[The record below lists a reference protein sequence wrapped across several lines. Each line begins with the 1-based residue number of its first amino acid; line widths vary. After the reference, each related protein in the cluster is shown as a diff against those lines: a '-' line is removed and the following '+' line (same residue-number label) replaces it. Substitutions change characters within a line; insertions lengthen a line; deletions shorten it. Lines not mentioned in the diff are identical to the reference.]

1 MKFDSQFY
9 NKLNKPVFSPPKWV
23 FAPVWSILYILMFA
37 SIVIVG
43 KNTPVYLKPAAISIF
58 LLQLVLNLIWT
69 PMFFIHHKIK
79 NALFICIILT
89 ITVLFMIILFAQ
101 ISKIA
106 ALLLI
111 PYLIWLILASA
122 LNFAIVKLNPKC

>member
-79 NALFICIILT
+79 NALFICITLT
-89 ITVLFMIILFAQ
+89 VTVLFMIILFAQ

-111 PYLIWLILASA
+111 PYLIWLILAST
-122 LNFAIVKLNPKC
+122 LNFAIVKLNP

>member
-9 NKLNKPVFSPPKWV
+9 NKLNKPVFSPPQWV

-79 NALFICIILT
+79 NALFICITLT
-89 ITVLFMIILFAQ
+89 VTVLFMIILFAQ

-111 PYLIWLILASA
+111 PYLIWLILAST
-122 LNFAIVKLNPKC
+122 LNFAIVKLNP

>member
-9 NKLNKPVFSPPKWV
+9 NKLNKPVFSPPQWV

-79 NALFICIILT
+79 NALFICITLT
-89 ITVLFMIILFAQ
+89 VTVLFMIILFAQ

-122 LNFAIVKLNPKC
+122 LNLAIVKLNP

>member
-79 NALFICIILT
+79 NALFICITLT
-89 ITVLFMIILFAQ
+89 VTVLFMIILFAQ

-111 PYLIWLILASA
+111 PYLIWLMLASA
-122 LNFAIVKLNPKC
+122 LNLAIVKLNP

>member
-79 NALFICIILT
+79 NALFICITLT
-89 ITVLFMIILFAQ
+89 VTVLFMIILFAQ

-122 LNFAIVKLNPKC
+122 LNLAIVKLNP

>member
-9 NKLNKPVFSPPKWV
+9 NKLNKPVFSPPQWV

-37 SIVIVG
+37 SIVIIG

-79 NALFICIILT
+79 NALFICITLT

-101 ISKIA
+101 ISTIA

-122 LNFAIVKLNPKC
+122 LNLAIVKLNP

>member
-23 FAPVWSILYILMFA
+23 FAPMWSILYILMFA

-79 NALFICIILT
+79 NALFICITLT

-101 ISKIA
+101 ISTIA

-122 LNFAIVKLNPKC
+122 LNLAIVKLNP

>member
-9 NKLNKPVFSPPKWV
+9 NKLNKPVFSPPQWV

-37 SIVIVG
+37 SIVIIG

-79 NALFICIILT
+79 NALFICITLT
-89 ITVLFMIILFAQ
+89 VTVLFMIILFAQ

-122 LNFAIVKLNPKC
+122 LNLAIVKLNP

>member
-9 NKLNKPVFSPPKWV
+9 NKLNKPVFSPPQWV

-37 SIVIVG
+37 SIVIIG

-79 NALFICIILT
+79 NALFICITLT
-89 ITVLFMIILFAQ
+89 VTVLFMIILFAQ

-111 PYLIWLILASA
+111 PYLIWLILAST
-122 LNFAIVKLNPKC
+122 LNFAIVKLNP

>member
-9 NKLNKPVFSPPKWV
+9 NKLNKPVFSPPQWV

-37 SIVIVG
+37 SIVIIG

-79 NALFICIILT
+79 NALFICITLT

-122 LNFAIVKLNPKC
+122 LNLAIVKLNP

>member
-69 PMFFIHHKIK
+69 PMFFVHHKIK
-79 NALFICIILT
+79 NALFICITLT
-89 ITVLFMIILFAQ
+89 VTVLFMIILFAQ

-111 PYLIWLILASA
+111 PYLIWLILAST
-122 LNFAIVKLNPKC
+122 LNFAIVKLNP

>member
-9 NKLNKPVFSPPKWV
+9 NKLNKPVFSPPQWV

-79 NALFICIILT
+79 NALFICITLT

-101 ISKIA
+101 ISTIA

-122 LNFAIVKLNPKC
+122 LNLAIVKLNP